1 MKRIRITSLLV
12 LIFVW
17 LSTCGFVSLGE
28 VTNAGIAEV
37 MEPMTLEH
45 FKKVED
51 MEAWENLC
59 MPNVEEYVTIRLEA
73 NADSEAVGRLF
84 KGASAEVVERGAEW
98 TKVISGEC
106 EGYVAN
112 EYLKFGMEAKAV
124 AERDCKFVAT
134 VTSDALKVRSEAS
147 VDAKTRGVL
156 GNGEKAVVLSDE
168 EGWLKIQFN
177 DGEAYVKEEYTTV
190 EFEIGKAKSMEQIRA
205 EEKAA
210 AEAKAKAEREAAEAK
225 KKAELKKNYEAVK
238 ASGNEVQLLGA
249 LIQIEAGNESY
260 EGQLAVGAVVM
271 NRVRSGGYPNTI
283 ADVIYAP
290 GQFPY
295 ASTRVHDVMAR
306 GVKASCLQAAQE
318 ALNGR
323 SNVGGFTH
331 FKSSRSSVSGNH
343 IVIGGHVFY

>member
-1 MKRIRITSLLV
+1 MKRIKITSLLV
-12 LIFVW
+12 LVFVW
-17 LSTCGFVSLGE
+17 LSTCGFVSIGE
-28 VTNAGIAEV
+28 MAAAGIADV
-37 MEPMTLEH
+37 VEPMTVEH
-45 FKKVED
+45 YDKVED
-51 MEAWENLC
+51 MQEWENLC
-59 MPNVEEYVTIRLEA
+59 MPNVEEYVTIRQEA

-84 KGASAEVVERGAEW
+84 KGASAEVVEKGAEW
-98 TKVISGEC
+98 TKVKSGNC
-106 EGYVAN
+106 EGYVSN
-112 EYLKFGMEAKAV
+112 EYLKFGLEAKAV

-134 VTSDALKVRSEAS
+134 VTSDALKIRSEAS
-147 VDAKTRGVL
+147 VDSKTRGVL

-168 EGWLKIQFN
+168 EGWLKIQYN
-177 DGEAYVKEEYTTV
+177 DGEAYIKEEYV
-190 EFEIGKAKSMEQIRA
+190 SVKFEVGKAKSMEEIRA

-210 AEAKAKAEREAAEAK
+210 AEAKVRAEREAAEAK

-238 ASGNEVQLLGA
+238 ASGNDVQLLGA
-249 LIQIEAGNESY
+249 LIQIEAGGESY

-318 ALNGR
+318 AINGR
-323 SNVGGFTH
+323 SNVGSFTH
-331 FKSSRSSVSGNH
+331 FKSSRSGVSGNH

>member
-1 MKRIRITSLLV
+1 MKKIQITSLL
-12 LIFVW
+12 LLAFVW
-17 LSTCGFVSLGE
+17 LGTCGFAAFGE
-28 VTNAGIAEV
+28 VATAGITEV
-37 MEPMTLEH
+37 LEPMTVEH
-45 FKKVED
+45 FEKVED
-51 MEAWENLC
+51 MEEWGNLC
-59 MPNVEEYVTIRLEA
+59 MPNVEEYVTIRSEA
-73 NADSEAVGRLF
+73 NEESEAVGRLF
-84 KGASAEVVERGAEW
+84 KGASAEVVEKGAEW
-98 TKVISGEC
+98 TKVVSGEC

-112 EYLKFGMEAKAV
+112 QYLKFGMEAKAV
-124 AERDCKFVAT
+124 AERDCKFIAT
-134 VTSDALKVRSEAS
+134 VTSDALKIRSEAS

-168 EGWLKIQFN
+168 DGWLKIQFN
-177 DGEAYVKEEYTTV
+177 DGEAYIKEEYATV
-190 EFEIGKAKSMEQIRA
+190 KFEVGKAKSMEQIRA

-225 KKAELKKNYEAVK
+225 RKAELKKNYEAVR

-249 LIQIEAGNESY
+249 LIQIEAGGESY

-295 ASTRVHDVMAR
+295 ASARVHDVMAR

-318 ALNGR
+318 AINGR

>member
-1 MKRIRITSLLV
+1 MNKIRITSLLV
-12 LIFVW
+12 LAFVW

-28 VTNAGIAEV
+28 AGIAEIV
-37 MEPMTLEH
+37 EPMTLEH
-45 FKKVED
+45 FEKVQD
-51 MEAWENLC
+51 MEEWENLC

-73 NADSEAVGRLF
+73 NAESDAVGRLF
-84 KGASAEVVERGAEW
+84 KGASAQVVEKGAEW
-98 TKVISGEC
+98 TKVVSGEC
-106 EGYVAN
+106 EGYVSN

-134 VTSDALKVRSEAS
+134 VTADALKIRSEAS
-147 VDAKTRGVL
+147 QDSKTRGVL
-156 GNGEKAVVLSDE
+156 GKGEKAVVLSDE
-168 EGWLKIQFN
+168 DGWLKIQFN
-177 DGEAYVKEEYTTV
+177 GDEAYVKEEFATV
-190 EFEIGKAKSMEQIRA
+190 EFEVGKAKSMEQIRA

-225 KKAELKKNYEAVK
+225 KKAELKKNYEAVR
-238 ASGNEVQLLGA
+238 ASGNDVQLLGA
-249 LIQIEAGNESY
+249 LIQIEAGGESY

-295 ASTRVHDVMAR
+295 ASSRVHDVMAR

-318 ALNGR
+318 AINGR

-331 FKSSRSSVSGNH
+331 FKPSRSGVSGNH